1 MELKKPVKIKGV
13 VRPGHGRGEK
23 LGAPTA
29 NLDLSLAKNMTKGL
43 YECTVEAIGSVY
55 QGLLY
60 YGINSLTGSDCLE
73 VHLLN
78 FNGDLVGKE
87 VVVTVGRYVREPR
100 KFVSEEKLR
109 AQIKQDIFNSL

>member
-1 MELKKPVKIKGV
+1 MEPKKPTKIKGV

-29 NLDLSLAKNMTKGL
+29 NLDLSLAKSMAKGL
-43 YECTVEAIGSVY
+43 YECTVEAMGRTY

-73 VHLLN
+73 AHLLE
-78 FNGDLVGKE
+78 FSGDLVGKE

-100 KFVSEEKLR
+100 KFATTQELKK
-109 AQIKQDIFNSL
+109 QINQDLISVM